1 MCLCDLQS
9 EQRHIFCGQQHS
21 VRYSQDTFLQPLEKS
36 KVQARESWGQP
47 SCYKLSFYG
56 GSTTVKSLKL
66 EKSPGNRNWIIYRE
80 MKTYQSE
87 LRSVEPI
94 PPLRS
99 EWRSVEVCRGKQ
111 EDKITFVSNWLILPP
126 PWSIGCDPLSRE
138 VFIEFFFYKNAHL
151 SCCTFD
157 LNAAASLS
165 DM

>member
-1 MCLCDLQS
+1 
-9 EQRHIFCGQQHS
+9 
-21 VRYSQDTFLQPLEKS
+21 
-36 KVQARESWGQP
+36 
-47 SCYKLSFYG
+47 
-56 GSTTVKSLKL
+56 
-66 EKSPGNRNWIIYRE
+66 

-111 EDKITFVSNWLILPP
+111 EDEITFVSNWLILPP

-157 LNAAASLS
+157 LNAAASFFVRYVGQIRSLILES
-165 DM
+165 LLPLWRLWELTLFPNGLWRSKRGEGGWRCRFSISRTVELAHVWRCECE